1 MAPARAVATG
11 QGGELDRRVGVD
23 MSAAPPVEDRVLVHA
38 DLRGQHGHGH
48 PQVGMMHQRGR
59 GCRASSLPR
68 WLDGWVFRIAGIEY
82 DYYSHYDEPILEDRP
97 SAPR

>member
-1 MAPARAVATG
+1 M
-11 QGGELDRRVGVD
+11 
-23 MSAAPPVEDRVLVHA
+23 
-38 DLRGQHGHGH
+38 
-48 PQVGMMHQRGR
+48 
-59 GCRASSLPR
+59 PR

>member
-1 MAPARAVATG
+1 
-11 QGGELDRRVGVD
+11 
-23 MSAAPPVEDRVLVHA
+23 
-38 DLRGQHGHGH
+38 
-48 PQVGMMHQRGR
+48 MMHQRGR

-82 DYYSHYDEPILEDRP
+82 DYYIHYDEPILEDRP